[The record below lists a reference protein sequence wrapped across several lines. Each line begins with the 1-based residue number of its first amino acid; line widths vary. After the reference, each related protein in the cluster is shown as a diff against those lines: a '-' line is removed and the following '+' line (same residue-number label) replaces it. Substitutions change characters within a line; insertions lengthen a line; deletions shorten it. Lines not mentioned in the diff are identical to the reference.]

1 MDTKYIKSILPS
13 LAKGQN
19 LAHCAMFEKYLQS
32 PVHFTM
38 DRHSQNDLILRG
50 KSLDFEWMLPYSAM
64 SIQLDRT
71 ISINRDGVLHTVKL
85 ETLYV
90 GINDAN
96 VPIVTGTQK
105 LMVNDLANKLI
116 WLQNNATSC
125 EQVNQVLGSHNVT
138 WSLSDKAIL
147 GDVDLAT
154 THIRDLLKYEGNTII
169 NKYLNSL
176 STSVVPVKAFTFF
189 VTFTVVRNGYPFSN
203 AEKGYVYDWV
213 NTSPMFEIMKNVN
226 RQYFEDG
233 FNNVVYDYV
242 FDMIKGFTNA
252 WLNQKIVEKK
262 ANPTRSQKRAIRR
275 SQKTGSPIRFRSL
288 TYDVN
293 AGSMVTTKTVS
304 EGSESQNT
312 GFTVAPHNRSE
323 THAFTWVLECNM
335 LDSEIAY
342 GNRNH
347 PKTGK
352 PIVKVLRPRKGAK
365 VNGGSDAKP
374 VVGHIKAL

>member
-1 MDTKYIKSILPS
+1 MDTQYIKSILPS
-13 LAKGQN
+13 LEKGQN

-50 KSLDFEWMLPYSAM
+50 KSLDFEWVLPYSSM

-71 ISINRDGVLHTVKL
+71 ISINRDDGYTVKL
-85 ETLYV
+85 ETVYV

-96 VPIVTGTQK
+96 VPIVTGIPK

-125 EQVNQVLGSHNVT
+125 EQVNQVLASHNVT
-138 WSLSDKAIL
+138 WSLSDKARI
-147 GDVDLAT
+147 GDMLDT
-154 THIRDLLKYEGNTII
+154 IHIRDLLKHEGNTII
-169 NKYLNSL
+169 NEYLNSL
-176 STSVVPVKAFTFF
+176 LTDVVPVKAFTFF
-189 VTFTVVRNGYPFSN
+189 VTFSVIRNGEW
-203 AEKGYVYDWV
+203 EKGHVYDWV
-213 NTSPMFEIMKNVN
+213 NTSPMFEITQSVN
-226 RQYFEDG
+226 RQYFQDG
-233 FNNVVYDYV
+233 FNDVIYDYV

-252 WLNQKIVEKK
+252 WLNQKIVETK
-262 ANPTRSQKRAIRR
+262 AKPTFSQKRAIRR

-293 AGSMVTTKTVS
+293 AGSMVTTKTAS

-312 GFTVAPHNRSE
+312 GITVTPHNRSE

-342 GNRNH
+342 DTRNH

-374 VVGHIKAL
+374 VIGHIKAL